1 MSVSLTPSSA
11 LGFRRPLTQLVKRSL
26 TITNNN
32 AQPIAFKVKTT
43 APKLYCVRPNSGRV
57 EPGDSLEVSVMLQ
70 AMKEEP
76 PLNAKCK
83 DKFLIQSTVITPDK
97 ESMSLQEIW
106 ASTDTNE
113 EGRVHQQKLRVTYL
127 PAEGQTLEEE
137 DEAAHPNPNFS
148 TLGPNDPVSVWF
160 ARRRSTVLNF
170 LKNPYDTIQPQP
182 NGNGN
187 GHGPIP
193 SVFMAPPAD
202 QAEVDIPRP
211 PTPPEV
217 SFAHDESQQDIELP
231 AEEEAPAV
239 QEPSYR
245 SPTPPPP
252 MPIPIPTPAPEP
264 APVPVI
270 VTPPVVEYVSPP
282 PREERKPAP
291 RHSEPTPAPAPPP
304 VIIHKENPINPQLV
318 SENKVLKAEIERLQN
333 ELAVRFT
340 QPPPVSEV
348 RSRRRHSDAG
358 SVAETDVNTV
368 VDDGHNYQQDGVPL
382 NLVVAISFAVFFMT
396 YIFF

>member
-1 MSVSLTPSSA
+1 MSVSLNPSSA

-57 EPGDSLEVSVMLQ
+57 EPGESLEVSVMLQ
-70 AMKEEP
+70 ALKEEP

-97 ESMSLQEIW
+97 ETMTLQEIW

-113 EGRVHQQKLRVTYL
+113 EGKVHQQKLRVTYL

-137 DEAAHPNPNFS
+137 DEAAPPNVPS
-148 TLGPNDPVSVWF
+148 LLPNDPPAF
-160 ARRRSTVLNF
+160 
-170 LKNPYDTIQPQP
+170 DTAHQQP
-182 NGNGN
+182 NGTTR
-187 GHGPIP
+187 GPIP
-193 SVFMAPPAD
+193 SAFTVTPAD
-202 QAEVDIPRP
+202 VHQTEEVARP

-217 SFAHDESQQDIELP
+217 SFLDESQQDFHPP
-231 AEEEAPAV
+231 AQEDVPAV
-239 QEPSYR
+239 QEPPHR
-245 SPTPPPP
+245 SPSPPPPP
-252 MPIPIPTPAPEP
+252 MPIPVPAPAPEP
-264 APVPVI
+264 VPVPIV
-270 VTPPVVEYVSPP
+270 VTPPAPVEHVSPP
-282 PREERKPAP
+282 PEERQPPSPRFPEPA
-291 RHSEPTPAPAPPP
+291 PAPAPP
-304 VIIHKENPINPQLV
+304 VVIHKENPINQQLLV
-318 SENKVLKAEIERLQN
+318 ENKLLKAEIERLQS
-333 ELAVRFT
+333 ELAVKFT

-358 SVAETDVNTV
+358 SVGETDVQTV
-368 VDDGHNYQQDGVPL
+368 VDDGPNYQQDGVPL